1 MIRLNSITANGNEE
15 LANYCLSL
23 LQESGL
29 KASLQQVS
37 HSVDEFSKRQFNVI
51 GVLGDP
57 LVDKKI
63 RKGLLLSTHLDTVS
77 PGLLENWVETGGD
90 PFASTVKDGKVYGL
104 GAAEAKLD
112 FLCKLRAAA
121 KFREKKLRMPIYLV
135 GTCGQE
141 AGMFGARY
149 LIKAGTLN
157 PKYVVIGA
165 PTDLKTV
172 YAHKSNAIFKVS
184 INYQQV
190 ERDARGF
197 NRRIDLH
204 SFGKSAHAAYPE
216 TGINAIQEAMGFLQ
230 RAGDNGFELRFTKFD
245 GGDTVNK
252 VPDKALMQ
260 FYLTS
265 HQFEDFKR
273 FFREVVRAEG
283 KERGFRVEL
292 GGVGDTG
299 VRFLPDVLFPC
310 MMGISGFFQSI
321 AADFA
326 KVKDETYNP
335 PHSTVCFGRLRQGIS
350 AVTLEFDAR
359 LLPDLVL
366 DEIEKHVQKGI
377 QKIAGNYPSLNISVS
392 KDRMSPGLSMTPEH
406 ELVRLCR
413 DTMEDSGIEPVID
426 KKSTATEAAQYF
438 QAGYEAPVTAPT
450 STTSLTRSSARPLFT
465 SSLSSGCAYDSSQR
479 DPRTGSGRAREF
491 FPDPGF
497 HQPD

>member
-1 MIRLNSITANGNEE
+1 MKRLLEEAKKMIRLNTVTANGNEE
-15 LANYCLSL
+15 LANYCHSL
-23 LQESGL
+23 LQDRGL
-29 KASLQQVS
+29 KASLQQVT

-51 GVLGDP
+51 GILGDM
-57 LVDKKI
+57 LVDRKI

-77 PGLLENWVETGGD
+77 PGLPESWVETGGD
-90 PFASTVKDGKVYGL
+90 PFSCTVKDGKIFGL

-112 FLCKLRAAA
+112 FLCKLHAVA
-121 KFREKKLRMPIYLV
+121 KYREKKLRMPIYLV
-135 GTCGQE
+135 GTCGEE

-157 PKYVVIGA
+157 PKYVVVGA

-172 YAHKSNAIFKVS
+172 YAHKSNIIFKVS

-216 TGINAIQEAMGFLQ
+216 LGVNAIQESMEFLR

-273 FFREVVRAEG
+273 FFREIVRADG
-283 KERGFRVEL
+283 KERAFRVEL

-299 VRFLPDVLFPC
+299 VRFLPDALFPC
-310 MMGISGFFQSI
+310 MMGVSEFFQSI
-321 AADFA
+321 AADFS
-326 KVKDETYNP
+326 KVKDETYSP
-335 PHSTVCFGRLRQGIS
+335 PHSTICFGRLRQGQS
-350 AVTLEFDAR
+350 AVTMEFDAR
-359 LLPDLVL
+359 LLPDLVV

-377 QKIAGNYPSLNISVS
+377 QKLAGNYPNLNISVVR
-392 KDRMSPGLSMTPEH
+392 DRMSPGLGMTPEH

-413 DTMEDSGIEPVID
+413 DTMEDAGLEPAID

-438 QAGYEAPVTAPT
+438 QAGYEAVVFGPGTSQGNSHSPNEHNWLDQIERATA
-450 STTSLTRSSARPLFT
+450 F
-465 SSLSSGCAYDSSQR
+465 YSQLIER
-479 DPRTGSGRAREF
+479 VCL
-491 FPDPGF
+491 
-497 HQPD
+497 